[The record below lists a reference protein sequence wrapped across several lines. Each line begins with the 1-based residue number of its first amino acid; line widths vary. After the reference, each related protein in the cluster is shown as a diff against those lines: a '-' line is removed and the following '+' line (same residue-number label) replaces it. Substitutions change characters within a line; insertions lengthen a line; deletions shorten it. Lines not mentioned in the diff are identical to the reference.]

1 MTLHF
6 DGDTYKHERDGE
18 RLSGQ
23 YECIFNLMRD
33 GRWRSLDDISV
44 ATGFRFNHASISA
57 RLRDM
62 RKERFGGHTV
72 ERSYVNRGY
81 YEYRLLVAEEAA

>member
-23 YECIFNLMRD
+23 YHRVFAFMRD
-33 GRWRSLDDISV
+33 GKWHTMAQISLG
-44 ATGFRFNHASISA
+44 TGDMSASISA

-72 ERSYVNRGY
+72 ERRYIADGEW
-81 YEYRLLVAEEAA
+81 EYRLLVAEEAA

>member
-18 RLSGQ
+18 RLSPQ
-23 YECIFNLMRD
+23 YHRVFNLMRD
-33 GRWRSLDDISV
+33 GRWRSLETIWSMTGDFPSSV
-44 ATGFRFNHASISA
+44 SA

-72 ERSYVNRGY
+72 ERRYVANGEW
-81 YEYRLLVAEEAA
+81 EYRLLVAEEKAA

>member
-18 RLSGQ
+18 RMSSQ
-23 YECIFNLMRD
+23 YERVFNAMKD
-33 GRWRSLDDISV
+33 GRWRTLWEIQTD
-44 ATGFRFNHASISA
+44 TGDSITSISA

-62 RKERFGGHTV
+62 RKDRFGGHKV
-72 ERSYVNRGY
+72 ERAYMAGGIW
-81 YEYRLLVAEEAA
+81 EYRLLVAEEAA